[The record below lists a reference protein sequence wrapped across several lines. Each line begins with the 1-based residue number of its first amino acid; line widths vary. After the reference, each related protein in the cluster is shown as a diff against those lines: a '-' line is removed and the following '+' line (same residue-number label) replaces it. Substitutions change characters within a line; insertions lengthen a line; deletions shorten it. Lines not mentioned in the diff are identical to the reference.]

1 MHLAFLLVQFT
12 FSILHLAFSLLQV
25 YILFL
30 QDDTKLLHF
39 YFITISIS
47 DPTAVDTTDNL
58 ALNENQGVS
67 LAGDTVLQSL
77 MVTLN

>member
-1 MHLAFLLVQFT
+1 MHLAFLLVQFA
-12 FSILHLAFSLLQV
+12 FSLLHLAFSLLQV

-39 YFITISIS
+39 LFFTISIS

-67 LAGDTVLQSL
+67 LAGDTVLQAL